1 VRPRASAA
9 ASSAPLPSASGAATA
24 TKADAAVRLAESVVF
39 TFRVPGGGRSPE
51 ERARRANKALSDALA
66 DPNVSEIRVRREG
79 DAAVVYAG
87 STPIA
92 QFFEDDARAAGDSS
106 LDVHASA
113 AAAAVR
119 RAIASERERSRIAKN
134 VFSGSLVVFFALI
147 AFYLLRK
154 FGEVLNRVRAWL
166 EANGDRVL
174 AIRVQR
180 IEIVTPAVLK
190 STALIAVG
198 LAKWIGQFGIL
209 YAWLVIVLSLFEA
222 TRGYTQRLTGF
233 VVTPFSQ
240 LMERIA
246 TALPLLVVAT
256 IAALAVFVLVRFVG
270 LFFAGVARRETAL
283 AWLPP
288 DLAAPT
294 SVLLRVA
301 IVVAALVFAA
311 PIVTGD
317 PNGALARAGAI
328 ALIAVGLAGTPLL
341 ATGLVGSV
349 VLFGRRLRV
358 GEHVEF
364 AGSLGRISAINLFE
378 LRLETR
384 DRSELR
390 IPHLMLL
397 RSPLRGLGLRPRI
410 GVELS
415 VSATAAPSAVLRLLD
430 EAAAKVGF
438 DVTVELERIDVDGLL
453 YIVSAVCPAL
463 DSRSKLTLALLEALA
478 SAEIP
483 LGRNAARRE

>member
-1 VRPRASAA
+1 
-9 ASSAPLPSASGAATA
+9 
-24 TKADAAVRLAESVVF
+24 
-39 TFRVPGGGRSPE
+39 
-51 ERARRANKALSDALA
+51 
-66 DPNVSEIRVRREG
+66 
-79 DAAVVYAG
+79 
-87 STPIA
+87 
-92 QFFEDDARAAGDSS
+92 
-106 LDVHASA
+106 
-113 AAAAVR
+113 
-119 RAIASERERSRIAKN
+119 
-134 VFSGSLVVFFALI
+134 
-147 AFYLLRK
+147 
-154 FGEVLNRVRAWL
+154 
-166 EANGDRVL
+166 
-174 AIRVQR
+174 
-180 IEIVTPAVLK
+180 
-190 STALIAVG
+190 
-198 LAKWIGQFGIL
+198 
-209 YAWLVIVLSLFEA
+209 
-222 TRGYTQRLTGF
+222 
-233 VVTPFSQ
+233 
-240 LMERIA
+240 
-246 TALPLLVVAT
+246 
-256 IAALAVFVLVRFVG
+256 
-270 LFFAGVARRETAL
+270 
-283 AWLPP
+283 
-288 DLAAPT
+288 
-294 SVLLRVA
+294 LRVA

-453 YIVSAVCPAL
+453 YVVSAVCPAL

-483 LGRNAARRE
+483 LGRNPARRE